1 MSNNVLQIT
10 HLGYQAERVI
20 NRISNGSVFGNSS
33 RGIYIQPPD
42 DLTLYISFENYRG
55 PLTLNLPGNSVLLD
69 QIKPGNPVI
78 VKKSGFLFPDLN
90 LQVSLKKAEIWQLNL
105 DPVKNHLDQDQVEN
119 VVAQAKKLS
128 GDKSLF
134 PLLEMVINGDLAP
147 LPDHPG
153 LIERFIP
160 VLNVMRDGILDQS
173 SETRDILNAMTG
185 LLGAGP
191 GLTPL
196 GDDFILGM
204 LLTQNRW
211 GHLISPNLA
220 QIKKG
225 DSTSRPYKT
234 LKHQNQIIL
243 ENARE
248 KTTRLSY
255 SLLTCAV
262 EGCADE
268 RILKILD
275 GLIAGEEIRDQD
287 LARLL
292 NWGSSSGI
300 AVLAGMILALKV
312 YSPRKPDK

>member
-69 QIKPGNPVI
+69 QIKLGNP
-78 VKKSGFLFPDLN
+78 
-90 LQVSLKKAEIWQLNL
+90 SLKKAEIWQLNL

-262 EGCADE
+262 EGCTDE